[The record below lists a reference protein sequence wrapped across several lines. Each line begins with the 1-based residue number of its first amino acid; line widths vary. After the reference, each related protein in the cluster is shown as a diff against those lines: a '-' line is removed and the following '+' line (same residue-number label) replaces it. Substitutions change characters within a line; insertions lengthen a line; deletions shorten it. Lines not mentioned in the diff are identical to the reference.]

1 MKTTQPAGSEVHSSN
16 IQVGIGNQA
25 SAAQPA
31 KPPRGPSTD
40 YISPTSVRTGLT
52 AADIKQAFVEHLLL
66 GMGRA
71 PVVATKHDAY
81 TALAL
86 TVRDRLL
93 RRCVQTAESALE
105 KNARVVCYF
114 SAEFLPGPHL
124 ANNLLNLGITD
135 AARQA
140 MTELQIDF
148 DALLEEEEEPGLGNG
163 GLGRL
168 ASCYMDSLASV
179 EVPAIGYGI
188 RYEFG
193 IFDQAIH
200 DGWQTEIT
208 DKWLRFGNP
217 WEITRPELTYDVKFG
232 GRTETST
239 DEKGCY
245 RVRWIPS
252 EMVKGIAYDTPISG
266 YRVRTPPLPPSK
278 VAARCTSQHGWTAG
292 SRGA

>member
-1 MKTTQPAGSEVHSSN
+1 MKTTQPTAKDSSYEN
-16 IQVGIGNQA
+16 IQVGKGAPSLTAPAAKVARGKSSEYA
-25 SAAQPA
+25 SAN
-31 KPPRGPSTD
+31 S
-40 YISPTSVRTGLT
+40 IRTGLT
-52 AADIKQAFVEHLLL
+52 APDIKQAFVENLLF

-71 PVVATKHDAY
+71 PAVATRHDAY

-93 RRCVQTAESALE
+93 RRCVLTAESAME
-105 KNARVVCYF
+105 KGSRVVCYL

-124 ANNLLNLGITD
+124 ANNLLNLAITD

-140 MTELQIDF
+140 MQELDIDL

-200 DGWQTEIT
+200 DGCQIEIT

-217 WEITRPELTYDVKFG
+217 WEVNRPELTYDVKFG

-239 DEKGCY
+239 DEQG
-245 RVRWIPS
+245 RFR
-252 EMVKGIAYDTPISG
+252 A
-266 YRVRTPPLPPSK
+266 
-278 VAARCTSQHGWTAG
+278 
-292 SRGA
+292 